1 MATVTCPS
9 CGLPRA
15 PDLIDAAACP
25 VCGSVGG
32 VAEVAPPVSDSLGA
46 STPSAT
52 EPHETGGLRPPL
64 APSSGRVAGPA
75 FGFAAGVAVGVGGL
89 LGWQNLPT
97 AARPAQEPPAV
108 AERPVAV
115 EQPKT
120 GSPRPAVAVAPV
132 PREVVARAAAPADRP
147 GGLRQPSAGNTDP
160 VAWVNEPPARPA
172 EAVPGEP
179 AALVLDNPDG
189 TSSPYVRPGGTL
201 ILRGRVGKLVVS
213 GLDGGA
219 VLDCSALDAAEV
231 VVTAPVGGG
240 SRLLARCPTGRVT
253 FIPPGGT
260 AGGAIGGG
268 AVVELEAREV
278 GFHARIDGD
287 GTRVKVR
294 LTDPGVLTLGEV
306 NGPARVEYGRA
317 NPGGPEPKVI
327 PGRVG
332 PGAVV
337 RKVE

>member
-25 VCGSVGG
+25 VCGTVGTG
-32 VAEVAPPVSDSLGA
+32 SPAPPVPDAAGLHPPPA
-46 STPSAT
+46 EAVT
-52 EPHETGGLRPPL
+52 ETGGLHPPL
-64 APSSGRVAGPA
+64 ARTPSTVAGPA
-75 FGFAAGVAVGVGGL
+75 LGFAAGVMVGTGGL
-89 LGWQNLPT
+89 LGWQNLPP
-97 AARPAQEPPAV
+97 ADRPAPEPPAV
-108 AERPVAV
+108 AERAVAV

-120 GSPRPAVAVAPV
+120 GNTRPAVAVAPV

-147 GGLRQPSAGNTDP
+147 GGLRQPPAGNTDP
-160 VAWVNEPPARPA
+160 VAWVNEPPAKPA
-172 EAVPGEP
+172 EVVPGEP

-201 ILRGRVGKLVVS
+201 VLRGRVGKLVVS

-231 VVTAPVGGG
+231 VVTAPVGSG
-240 SRLLARCPTGRVT
+240 SRLLARCPNGRVT

-260 AGGAIGGG
+260 AGGTIGGG
-268 AVVELEAREV
+268 AVVEVEAREV

-294 LTDPGVLTLGEV
+294 LTAPGVLTLAEV
-306 NGPARVEYGRA
+306 DDPARVEYGPA
-317 NPGGPEPKVI
+317 NPGGPDPKVI

-337 RKVE
+337 RKVD